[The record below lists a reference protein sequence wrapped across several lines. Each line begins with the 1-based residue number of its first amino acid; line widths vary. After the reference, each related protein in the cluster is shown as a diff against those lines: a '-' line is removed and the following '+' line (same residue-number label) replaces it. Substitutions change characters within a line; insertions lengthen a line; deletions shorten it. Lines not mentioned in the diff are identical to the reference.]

1 MERRPHAFS
10 TWLSTTWRIRI
21 SFSWRVHDA
30 AGAGLRSSFSDAGR
44 LLEGAEPEVA
54 LLAATRPEVEPLLR
68 GVEGPREEAF
78 AGNPWWLCRFS
89 KGAGSFHHAEKG
101 LDLRPGSSKEGNLR
115 LRPLKQAPGIRKRG
129 PQSRSRSIMH
139 PPREG
144 YPGPPGS

>member
-10 TWLSTTWRIRI
+10 TWLSTTWRTRI

-68 GVEGPREEAF
+68 VVEAPRSFGEPAEPPGIPGKRLLPGAF
-78 AGNPWWLCRFS
+78 HP
-89 KGAGSFHHAEKG
+89 AEKG

>member
-10 TWLSTTWRIRI
+10 TWLSTTWRTRI

-44 LLEGAEPEVA
+44 MLDGAEPEVA

-68 GVEGPREEAF
+68 VVEAPREETV

-89 KGAGSFHHAEKG
+89 KGAGSGTGVIIQAGYDKTNTAHALTLSLIHISE
-101 LDLRPGSSKEGNLR
+101 PTR
-115 LRPLKQAPGIRKRG
+115 LRRISYAVFCLKKKKKKKK
-129 PQSRSRSIMH
+129 
-139 PPREG
+139 
-144 YPGPPGS
+144 